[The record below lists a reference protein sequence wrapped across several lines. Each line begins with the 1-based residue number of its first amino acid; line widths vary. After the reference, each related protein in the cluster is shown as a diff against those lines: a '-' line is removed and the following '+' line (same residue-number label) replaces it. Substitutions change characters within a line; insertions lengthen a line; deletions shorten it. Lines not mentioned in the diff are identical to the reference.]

1 MPQQLRHIT
10 LQITCVSAGQTCNAT
25 RVRACVP
32 RSGVCAAIRQCGSAP
47 PGVSTRE
54 PHPEARSD
62 ALVAAGR
69 EPVVVEKAAGKLAR
83 RPELDQALLGTRAG
97 DQLVVTKLDRLGRSR
112 GHLIEPARML
122 QQRQIDLVVL
132 DQGAS
137 DAGGRSGN
145 QRERAR
151 GRRVRGHGIVPIPG
165 SYTRTGLDRL
175 RRRPR
180 SDGGGQ

>member
-1 MPQQLRHIT
+1 MPTASAAELTAPPSVVSPCHAPLQLTAGSSRQLMPQQLRHIT
-10 LQITCVSAGQTCNAT
+10 LQITCVSAGPTCNAT

-32 RSGVCAAIRQCGSAP
+32 RSGVCAAVRRRGSAP

-54 PHPEARSD
+54 PHPEAQSD

-122 QQRQIDLVVL
+122 HATPDRP
-132 DQGAS
+132 
-137 DAGGRSGN
+137 GGPRPG
-145 QRERAR
+145 
-151 GRRVRGHGIVPIPG
+151 RVRCR
-165 SYTRTGLDRL
+165 RTL
-175 RRRPR
+175 R
-180 SDGGGQ
+180 